1 MTQFSDTICAPAS
14 GKGGAISII
23 RISGPEALGT
33 TDRIFESP
41 SRKKL
46 SESAAYSMHYG
57 IVRAPEGETVDEVMV
72 AVYRA
77 PHSYTGEDSAE
88 IFCHASQYIV
98 ERILTLLIDAGA
110 RMALPGEFT
119 RRAFLNGKMDLAQAE
134 AVADVIAASSA
145 ASLRVAQNQL
155 RGGYSDRLKEL
166 RNQLLDLSVLLE
178 LELDFSEE
186 DVEFAD
192 RSRLISLTEEAL
204 AKVSRLADSF
214 RVGNALRNGVPVA
227 IVGAPNS
234 GKSTLLNAL
243 LGENR
248 AIVSDIAGTT
258 RDTVEEMMT
267 IDGIQYRFIDTAGIR
282 EASDSIERQGVERSK
297 DAIRKADVVIWVRTV
312 EEGSED
318 TLKLQLQPHQT
329 LIEVWN
335 KADLRQEN
343 GRSDGRVTPQGENET
358 FAGCGEQRQAE
369 ENKASAAG
377 IESAEKPSSTDSHRG
392 RTLHISALKGT
403 GLEELRRRISQ
414 SQKGRIDEAGSTI
427 VTNLRHYEA
436 LVSARESLT
445 ALLRGLHEGIPTDLS
460 AEDLRSAIAS
470 LGSIWGEGGISAGET
485 LERLFERHCIGK

>member
-1 MTQFSDTICAPAS
+1 MIPLNDTICAPAS

-23 RISGPEALGT
+23 RISGPVAIGT

-155 RGGYSDRLKEL
+155 RGGYSESLRLM
-166 RNQLLDLSVLLE
+166 RDSLLDLSVLLE

-282 EASDSIERQGVERSK
+282 EASDSIERQGVERSL

-312 EEGSED
+312 EEGPED
-318 TLKLQLQPHQT
+318 TLKLQLLPHQT

-335 KADLRQEN
+335 KADLRQADS
-343 GRSDGRVTPQGENET
+343 GG
-358 FAGCGEQRQAE
+358 
-369 ENKASAAG
+369 AAG
-377 IESAEKPSSTDSHRG
+377 NSTQQWADDIADERA
-392 RTLHISALKGT
+392 LHISALKGT

-436 LVSARESLT
+436 LISARHSLA
-445 ALLRGLHEGIPTDLS
+445 ALLRGLHDGIPTDLV